1 MFLAISLS
9 AICGIFIGAY
19 VCYIW
24 CESSAQ
30 KQLRQVLDAMEA
42 ASSHEDISLPLVS
55 QLRRRITLARQYQ
68 QQIQQQLF
76 SWQSLLEEAPIGYI
90 QLDADNQVLWCNQT
104 ARKLLQIHNWQ
115 PGQAR
120 LLLELVRS
128 YELDRSISI
137 VRSSQVVDEL
147 VWQFHFGYQEAA
159 NSRFSKGEA
168 TSPYGDATRTT
179 SYRQGRG
186 FANSTSPPTIWLKA
200 NSIPLADGAI
210 GIFIESQQDRVDI
223 DTARERWLGDLAHEI
238 RTPLTAIH
246 LIAETLQSKVSPD
259 LTRWA
264 NRILQET
271 HRLIDLIQHFVEL
284 DRLEASSAQSLRLLE
299 VDLVQIIDDVWHT
312 LEPISKQ
319 REIEIVYSG
328 PKQVILKLD
337 VARFTQVLIN
347 LFDNSLKYCPD
358 RGHIW
363 IDIKSLKS
371 ARSSIEIDLYDDG
384 AGFTQTDLP
393 YVFDR
398 LYRGDVSRQ
407 RQPTSNDSLDARTTG
422 SGLGLAIVRQ
432 IILAH
437 HGSIVANNHP
447 STGGAWFKIVLPS
460 N

>member
-9 AICGIFIGAY
+9 AICGIFAGAY
-19 VCYIW
+19 VCYIL

-30 KQLRQVLDAMEA
+30 KQLRQVLDAMETA
-42 ASSHEDISLPLVS
+42 PSHEDISLPLVS
-55 QLRRRITLARQYQ
+55 QLRRRITLTQ
-68 QQIQQQLF
+68 QQQQQLEQDLV
-76 SWQSLLEEAPIGYI
+76 SWQSLLEAAPIGYI

-115 PGQAR
+115 PGQVR

-128 YELDRSISI
+128 YELDRSIAI
-137 VRSSQVVDEL
+137 VRSSQVANEL

-168 TSPYGDATRTT
+168 
-179 SYRQGRG
+179 
-186 FANSTSPPTIWLKA
+186 PPTIWLKA

-210 GIFIESQQDRVDI
+210 GIFIESRQDRVDAE
-223 DTARERWLGDLAHEI
+223 TARERWLGDLAHEI

-246 LIAETLQSKVSPD
+246 LIAETLQSKVAPD

-264 NRILQET
+264 DRILKET
-271 HRLIDLIQHFVEL
+271 NRLIDLIQHFVEL
-284 DRLEASSAQSLRLLE
+284 SQLETSSAQSLRLVE
-299 VDLVQIIDDVWHT
+299 VDLVKIVDDVWHT
-312 LEPISKQ
+312 IEPISKQ
-319 REIEIVYSG
+319 REIELVYHGS
-328 PKQVILKLD
+328 PQAILKID
-337 VARFTQVLIN
+337 VARFTQVVIN

-363 IDIKSLKS
+363 IDVKVLKS
-371 ARSSIEIDLYDDG
+371 DRSSIEIDLYDDG
-384 AGFTQTDLP
+384 SGFTETDIP
-393 YVFDR
+393 YIFDR

-407 RQPTSNDSLDARTTG
+407 REPTRTDTLDARTTG

-437 HGSIVANNHP
+437 QGSIVANNHP
-447 STGGAWFKIVLPS
+447 TTGGAWFKIILPI

>member
-9 AICGIFIGAY
+9 VICGISIGAY
-19 VCYIW
+19 ACYIW

-30 KQLRQVLDAMEA
+30 KQLRQVLAAMET
-42 ASSHEDISLPLVS
+42 SPSHEDISLPLVS
-55 QLRRRITLARQYQ
+55 QLRRRITLTQ
-68 QQIQQQLF
+68 QQQQQLQQDLV
-76 SWQSLLEEAPIGYI
+76 SWQSLLEAAPIGYI

-137 VRSSQVVDEL
+137 VRENQVANEL
-147 VWQFHFGYQEAA
+147 IWQFHFGYQEAA
-159 NSRFSKGEA
+159 DSRS
-168 TSPYGDATRTT
+168 
-179 SYRQGRG
+179 
-186 FANSTSPPTIWLKA
+186 IWLKA
-200 NSIPLADGAI
+200 DSIPLDNGAI
-210 GIFIESQQDRVDI
+210 GIFIESQQDRVDAE
-223 DTARERWLGDLAHEI
+223 TAKERWLGDLAHEI

-246 LIAETLQSKVSPD
+246 LIAETLQSKVAPD

-271 HRLIDLIQHFVEL
+271 NRLSDLIQHFVEL
-284 DRLEASSAQSLRLLE
+284 DRLETSSAQSLRLAE
-299 VDLVQIIDDVWHT
+299 VDLEQLIDDVWHT

-319 REIEIVYSG
+319 REIELVHHSST
-328 PKQVILKLD
+328 QTFLKID

-363 IDIKSLKS
+363 IDTKILKS
-371 ARSSIEIDLYDDG
+371 DRSSIEIELYDDG
-384 AGFTQTDLP
+384 AGFTSADLP

-407 RQPTSNDSLDARTTG
+407 RQPTKTDALDARTTG

-437 HGSIVANNHP
+437 QGSIVANNHP
-447 STGGAWFKIVLPS
+447 TTGGAWFKIILPI